1 MSKIIFKKT
10 CNECPEQYT
19 VYSYNN
25 YLDNKEIA
33 YVRLRYG
40 YLTVCVPNVDGK
52 LIYKH
57 NFRRKYKGNFD
68 NYKERRKYLKI
79 IKNKICKEIK

>member
-1 MSKIIFKKT
+1 MKKIIFEKT
-10 CNECPEQYT
+10 CDEFPEQYT
-19 VYSYNN
+19 VYLN
-25 YLDNKEIA
+25 DKEVDDKEIA